1 MTATDCGNAT
11 ILYVDDEPLACK
23 YFARAVEAEYEVL
36 TAPDAHAA
44 LALLDQPACAVEVL
58 VTDYR
63 MPGGS
68 GGQLLRQV
76 EERYP
81 HIVRILVT
89 AHANKEV
96 LLDTVNNGEVFRIL
110 EKPLDLAL
118 LRGVLRLAAA
128 RARER
133 SARRASL
140 VAVEET
146 LAFLAHELTT
156 PLATIVN
163 FARGIVRRSDAAGVL
178 VAPRADMDAAAGAL
192 EARRQVL
199 AEIGDAAALMND
211 NARYCLSVLGSFV
224 DSVKRARAG
233 AGRADVGHSAE
244 QIIATLLEVYPL
256 SAPQRAAIE
265 TEVREDFPV
274 TDLPNCVALVL
285 SSLLSNALRAL
296 HQQAAPQLRFTVL
309 VEGHPQIRISDNGT
323 GIEPAIL
330 RQVLLDPVTTH
341 AESGGSGLGMLFCK
355 RVMQSFG
362 GNIEL
367 HSEQG
372 RSTTV
377 TLNFPAI
384 KKEYA

>member
-1 MTATDCGNAT
+1 MSAPDCANAT
-11 ILYVDDEPLACK
+11 ILYVDDEPLARK
-23 YFARAVEAEYEVL
+23 YFARAVENEYAVL
-36 TAPDAHAA
+36 TAPDAQAA

-76 EERYP
+76 EQRYP

-96 LLDTVNNGEVFRIL
+96 LLDTVNHGEVFRIL
-110 EKPLDLAL
+110 EKPLDLGL
-118 LRGVLRLAAA
+118 LRSVLRLATA

-133 SARRASL
+133 AARRASL

-163 FARGIVRRSDAAGVL
+163 FARGIVRRTDAAGAL
-178 VAPRADMDAAAGAL
+178 AAARADIDAAAGAL

-199 AEIGDAAALMND
+199 AEIGEAAALMND
-211 NARYCLSVLGSFV
+211 NARYCLSVLSSFV

-233 AGRADVGHSAE
+233 AGRADSGHSAE

-265 TEVREDFPV
+265 TEVRQDFPV
-274 TDLPNCVALVL
+274 ADLPNCVALVL

-296 HQQAAPQLRFTVL
+296 QEQVAPQLRFTVL
-309 VEGHPQIRISDNGT
+309 VDGHPQIRISDNGS
-323 GIEPAIL
+323 GIAPTIL
-330 RQVLLDPVTTH
+330 RQMLLDPVTTH

-362 GNIEL
+362 GDIEL